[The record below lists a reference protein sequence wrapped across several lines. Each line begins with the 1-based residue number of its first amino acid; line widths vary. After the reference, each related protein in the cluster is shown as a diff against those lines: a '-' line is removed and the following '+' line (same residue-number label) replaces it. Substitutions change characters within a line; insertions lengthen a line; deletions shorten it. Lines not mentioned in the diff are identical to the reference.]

1 MTPTAKRETTEIRT
15 IAEKGYLFGYPLMT
29 IDMTR
34 QVGANV
40 PGAGQNA
47 AHLNRFGQKRE
58 FPDDTFRTV
67 VSPNAD
73 TLYSFA
79 SLNLLKEPMVLS
91 VPAMGARYYLM
102 PMLDAW
108 TNVFASP
115 GPPAYSRSK
124 LPPTWSGSAESSSIR
139 LLGMN
144 RRFLKQQYTNNAWC
158 GDGFGDG
165 SLSGHF
171 RYTRH
176 NRFRGLGNDCPL
188 QPHPPVQLE

>member
-1 MTPTAKRETTEIRT
+1 MTPTAKRETTGIRT

-29 IDMTR
+29 MDMTR

-108 TNVFASP
+108 TNVSLPRARRRTADQSSHQP
-115 GPPAYSRSK
+115 GLDPQSRPAFVY
-124 LPPTWSGSAESSSIR
+124 
-139 LLGMN
+139 
-144 RRFLKQQYTNNAWC
+144 
-158 GDGFGDG
+158 
-165 SLSGHF
+165 
-171 RYTRH
+171 
-176 NRFRGLGNDCPL
+176 
-188 QPHPPVQLE
+188 LE